1 MLTGNK
7 PAHELSRT
15 LSVCWQ
21 GGDAPEA
28 VHQHPPSPAPLSPV
42 RWSPPY
48 SASSFYPA
56 QIRQEKTLNE
66 RERERNPP
74 SGYFT
79 SDEITDNA
87 KSPKPFPV
95 SSSGIQCNT
104 LVHNHFATFFYVEQM
119 MIHREWIRVFLTY
132 SVQGRE
138 DDATNNGT
146 PILDLRTPI
155 RQRLKTAARILPFA
169 TLLTYSITTT
179 SSTVPRLLLSSS
191 PTYPPHPNS
200 GLQRRHCQKLL
211 TLSERNKFRV
221 WCSRAQDDEA
231 CESWEHIENHLEQHI
246 GNTTTRAHLF
256 QKARGVDD

>member
-1 MLTGNK
+1 MN
-7 PAHELSRT
+7 
-15 LSVCWQ
+15 Q
-21 GGDAPEA
+21 G
-28 VHQHPPSPAPLSPV
+28 
-42 RWSPPY
+42 
-48 SASSFYPA
+48 
-56 QIRQEKTLNE
+56 
-66 RERERNPP
+66 
-74 SGYFT
+74 
-79 SDEITDNA
+79 
-87 KSPKPFPV
+87 
-95 SSSGIQCNT
+95 
-104 LVHNHFATFFYVEQM
+104 
-119 MIHREWIRVFLTY
+119 FLTY

-231 CESWEHIENHLEQHI
+231 CESWAHIENHLKQHV
-246 GNTTTRAHLF
+246 GNTTTRTHLF
-256 QKARGVDD
+256 QKARGVDDWGSEKWEHIGNYIEHMGNRTRSALVPRKLDLHRVLECLSSLEEEEAVDLRLMDLWESSLARLLVEVSSAHEDSISLTWLS